1 MSLDDQKKLLLD
13 AVTCIRSAETMLMQA
28 GRDTADPAVLA
39 KIDEEYDRLDSF
51 LSQVLHCIAIID
63 DRMFADT
70 AVTLKNEAQLL
81 QAREEHFKAIGIG
94 VNTAAQIV
102 GCITE
107 ALTLV
112 AKI

>member
-1 MSLDDQKKLLLD
+1 MSLDDQKQSLLR
-13 AVTCIRSAETMLMQA
+13 AVTCVRSAETLLMQA

-51 LSQVLHCIAIID
+51 LSQLLHCIAIID
-63 DRMFADT
+63 DRIFADT

-81 QAREEHFKAIGIG
+81 QASEDRFKAIGIG

-102 GCITE
+102 GFITE
-107 ALTLV
+107 ALSLV